1 MFNIDQILK
10 TLQTDQ
16 NVQRTAMTGAAGLAA
31 GMLLSGGKP
40 GKLLGN
46 AMKAGALAAV
56 GGLAYKAWQNHQQSQ
71 NNSAPAPA
79 EDAFIPAPSDTRGQE
94 ELGKSL
100 VRAMIAAAKA
110 DGRIDAEE
118 KEAIFEKLKTMPL
131 SAEEKAWVFDEL
143 STPLDINAVVA
154 RADTPAHAA
163 EIYAASLVAIS
174 ADTATEQAYLEALA
188 IKLKLD
194 PALVADEREARVE
207 RRRRQTRDAAA
218 RALREIDVGRDEVL
232 GRGGEYL
239 RRRARRDA
247 RWQAGK

>member
-10 TLQTDQ
+10 TLQTDK

-46 AMKAGALAAV
+46 AVKVGALAAI
-56 GGLAYKAWQNHQQSQ
+56 GGLAYKAWQNHQQDQ
-71 NNSAPAPA
+71 ANSAPAPR
-79 EDAFIPAPSDTRGQE
+79 EDAFIPTPADAAGQE

-118 KEAIFEKLKTMPL
+118 KDAIFEKLKAMPL

-143 STPLDINAVVA
+143 SAPLDINAVVA
-154 RADTPAHAA
+154 RADTPEHGA

-174 ADTATEQAYLEALA
+174 ADTAAEQAYLEALA
-188 IKLKLD
+188 AKLKLD
-194 PALVADEREARVE
+194 PPLV
-207 RRRRQTRDAAA
+207 T
-218 RALREIDVGRDEVL
+218 EIHR
-232 GRGGEYL
+232 
-239 RRRARRDA
+239 
-247 RWQAGK
+247 QAGEKAPAPTATPPSPWAYTPDTSNV